1 MFSEKL
7 IFFGYEDFVDIFWG
21 VITKKVL
28 YLGPH
33 YQKCVR
39 VKLSIFFPFYE
50 SRKRTNNLLNA
61 WNESLRVRQVN
72 PILSIS
78 LFVLHFGL
86 F

>member
-1 MFSEKL
+1 M
-7 IFFGYEDFVDIFWG
+7 DIFG
-21 VITKKVL
+21 GHHKKVL

-39 VKLSIFFPFYE
+39 VKLSIIFLFHE
-50 SRKRTNNLLNA
+50 SRKRTNNLL
-61 WNESLRVRQVN
+61 NESLRVRQVN